1 MGAKLDNQ
9 PTDFESV
16 KNRIAEIADAVDDES
31 LSLDEA
37 LDLYEEAVAIG
48 LAASDL
54 LETGIVVP
62 EEEGPTTGEA
72 GEAADQAQA
81 SGDSGA
87 TDAADAPEPRTEQ
100 A

>member
-1 MGAKLDNQ
+1 MSSKFDTQ
-9 PTDFESV
+9 PADFESV
-16 KNRIAEIADAVDDES
+16 KTRLAEIADAVDDES

-62 EEEGPTTGEA
+62 EEEVPA
-72 GEAADQAQA
+72 ADEAADQAQA
-81 SGDSGA
+81 SGDSS
-87 TDAADAPEPRTEQ
+87 AADVPDSAKSETNQ